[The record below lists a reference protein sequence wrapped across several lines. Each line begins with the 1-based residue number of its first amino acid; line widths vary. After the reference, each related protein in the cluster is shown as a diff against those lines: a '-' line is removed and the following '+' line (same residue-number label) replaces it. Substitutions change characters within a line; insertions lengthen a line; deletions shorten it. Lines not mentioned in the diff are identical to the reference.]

1 MSPNQPT
8 SLGAAAVRP
17 LRPQAQL
24 SWQPLTNLAILLL
37 VVGVIGFVVALNANL
52 GDRVWQTW
60 LVNLLF
66 FMGTAQA
73 GVVASCAFYL
83 TQARWAGTCHYRL
96 AEAFWIFIPVGLV
109 LFFVMFAGRDHIFP
123 WILHPIPAK
132 AAWLNAPFLFV
143 RDGIALFV
151 MTVLSAWFVGLS
163 RGVEARDWALS
174 PENIEM
180 PPPAIRRLAPI
191 IAILYCFIYSLIAFD
206 LVMSLSPQWHST
218 LFGWW
223 FFATLFWAAI
233 AAMSFT
239 GMLLRP
245 KLGPDNIFN
254 NGRVRHD
261 LGKMVFAFSIF
272 WMYLSFAQYLVIWYG
287 DIPVETFYLIV
298 RFWHY
303 PWAAMGWLA
312 PLLIWA
318 VPFGVLM
325 GVRPKRTPKIL
336 GTVALLGLIGVW
348 DLIYILVVPA
358 LSPNNLPFGWVELCI
373 TAGFLGAF
381 LLCAV
386 PGLRLLA
393 EAAAA
398 GLDGGE

>member
-17 LRPQAQL
+17 LRPQVQL

-37 VVGVIGFVVALNANL
+37 AVGVIGFFAALNANL

-66 FMGTAQA
+66 FMGIAQA

-96 AEAFWIFIPVGLV
+96 AEAFWIFIPIGLV
-109 LFFVMFAGRDHIFP
+109 LFFAMFAGRDHIFP

-191 IAILYCFIYSLIAFD
+191 IAILYCFIYSLLA
-206 LVMSLSPQWHST
+206 
-218 LFGWW
+218 
-223 FFATLFWAAI
+223 
-233 AAMSFT
+233 
-239 GMLLRP
+239 
-245 KLGPDNIFN
+245 
-254 NGRVRHD
+254 
-261 LGKMVFAFSIF
+261 
-272 WMYLSFAQYLVIWYG
+272 G
-287 DIPVETFYLIV
+287 D
-298 RFWHY
+298 
-303 PWAAMGWLA
+303 
-312 PLLIWA
+312 
-318 VPFGVLM
+318 
-325 GVRPKRTPKIL
+325 
-336 GTVALLGLIGVW
+336 VAHG
-348 DLIYILVVPA
+348 DA
-358 LSPNNLPFGWVELCI
+358 LE
-373 TAGFLGAF
+373 
-381 LLCAV
+381 
-386 PGLRLLA
+386 A
-393 EAAAA
+393 EAGA
-398 GLDGGE
+398 GQYFQQWPCAPRPG